1 MIGSSKAKSVQHEDP
16 HPSVPTTLAPL
27 RNPVFRSIWSATQIS
42 SLGWLVQ
49 TVAISWLMATISAS
63 DLMVALVQA
72 ASTLPVFFLSIL
84 AGAIADNF
92 SRRWVMF
99 AGHCLIALASTTLMI
114 SVGLGFVHPWLLL
127 GLGFLAGCGFAL
139 NDPAWH
145 ASVGD
150 ILDKRDIP
158 AAVTLMSVGY
168 NIVRSVGPALGGI
181 ILAFFGP
188 LAAFALA
195 ALSDLAPL
203 GAIWRTEWKV
213 RSSPLPRERM
223 MTAIHDGVR
232 FTAMSLEIRAAIARA
247 TLFGLASIA
256 ILALLPLVVRDKL
269 ASGPIVYGILL
280 AGFGMGAFIAGMS
293 NGFLRR
299 ITSQNR
305 LVAFASVACAAC
317 CLSLALTSSVPV
329 AAISL
334 ALGGAGWLVTWT
346 GIDVSVQLASPRWV
360 VGRTLSI
367 YYALSAGGMATG
379 SWIWGSVAQNYSL
392 TWALEGA
399 AGVLLLVAAAGTVL
413 PVRPWEETDQESSD
427 FSAPELALDL
437 KPRSGPIVA
446 KVDYCISEKNTDA
459 FLACMRA
466 KRHALSRAGA
476 RNWTLQRNLQT
487 PSLWTETFR
496 TPTWMDFLRLNHRLT
511 AADKEVAQQLLVL
524 HDGELSPHTVLSIE
538 RTTEAARTRA
548 STIASR
554 PPR

>member
-1 MIGSSKAKSVQHEDP
+1 MQHENP

-27 RNPVFRSIWSATQIS
+27 RNQVFRSIWISTQIS

-49 TVAISWLMATISAS
+49 TVAISWLMVTISAS
-63 DLMVALVQA
+63 DLLVALVQA

-99 AGHCLIALASTTLMI
+99 AGHCLIALASTTLMV
-114 SVGLGFVHPWLLL
+114 SVGLGFVHPWLIL

-139 NDPAWH
+139 TDPAWH

-150 ILDKRDIP
+150 ILHKRDIP

-168 NIVRSVGPALGGI
+168 NIVRSVGPALGGV

-195 ALSDLAPL
+195 ALSDVAPL
-203 GAIWRTEWKV
+203 SAIWRTKWQV

-223 MTAIHDGVR
+223 TMAIHDGVR
-232 FTAMSLEIRAAIARA
+232 FTVISLEIRSAIARA
-247 TLFGLASIA
+247 ALFGLASIS

-280 AGFGMGAFIAGMS
+280 AGFGIGAFIAGMS

-317 CLSLALTSSVPV
+317 CLSLALTSSVAV
-329 AAISL
+329 AAIFM
-334 ALGGAGWLVTWT
+334 ALGGAGWLITWT

-367 YYALSAGGMATG
+367 YYALSAGGMAAG

-399 AGVLLLVAAAGTVL
+399 AGALLLVAAAGILL
-413 PVRPWEETDQESSD
+413 PIRPWEETDQESSD
-427 FSAPELALDL
+427 FPAPELALDL

-446 KVDYCISEKNTDA
+446 KVDYFISEKNIDA
-459 FLACMRA
+459 FLGCMRT

-487 PSLWTETFR
+487 PSVWTETFR

-511 AADKEVAQQLLVL
+511 AADKEADEHLLAL
-524 HDGELSPHTVLSIE
+524 HDGELPPHTVLSIE
-538 RTTEAARTRA
+538 RTTEAARTR
-548 STIASR
+548 STVFSR

>member
-1 MIGSSKAKSVQHEDP
+1 MKLLIG
-16 HPSVPTTLAPL
+16 SVPTTLAPL
-27 RNPVFRSIWSATQIS
+27 RNQVFRSIWISTQIS

-49 TVAISWLMATISAS
+49 TVAISWLMVTISAS

-72 ASTLPVFFLSIL
+72 ASTLPAFFVSIL

-92 SRRWVMF
+92 SRRGVMF
-99 AGHCLIALASTTLMI
+99 AGQCLIALASITLTI
-114 SVGLGFVHPWLLL
+114 SVGLGFVHPWLIL
-127 GLGFLAGCGFAL
+127 GLAFLAGCGFAL

-150 ILDKRDIP
+150 ILAKRDIP

-168 NIVRSVGPALGGI
+168 NIIRSIGPALGGV

-195 ALSDLAPL
+195 SLSDLAPPIAL
-203 GAIWRTEWKV
+203 WRTKWHV

-223 MTAIHDGVR
+223 TMAIHDGVR
-232 FTAMSLEIRAAIARA
+232 FTALSSEIRAAIARA
-247 TLFGLASIA
+247 TLFGMASIS

-269 ASGPIVYGILL
+269 VSGPIVYGVLL
-280 AGFGMGAFIAGMS
+280 AGFGTGAFIAGMS

-299 ITSQNR
+299 TVSQNS
-305 LVAFASVACAAC
+305 LMAFASMACAAC
-317 CLSLALTSSVPV
+317 C
-329 AAISL
+329 ISL
-334 ALGGAGWLVTWT
+334 ALASSVALAAIFMAIGGAGWLITWT
-346 GIDVSVQLASPRWV
+346 GTGVSVQLASPRWV

-367 YYALSAGGMATG
+367 YYALTYGGLAAG
-379 SWIWGSVAQNYSL
+379 SWIWGAIAQNYSL
-392 TWALEGA
+392 TLALIGA
-399 AGVLLLVAAAGTVL
+399 AGALLLIAAVGIVL
-413 PVRPWEETDQESSD
+413 PIRPWEDLDQESSD
-427 FSAPELALDL
+427 FRAPDLALDL

-446 KVDYCISEKNTDA
+446 KVDYSISETNIDA
-459 FLACMRA
+459 FLGCMRA
-466 KRHALSRAGA
+466 KRHAFSRAGA

-511 AADKEVAQQLLVL
+511 AADKEADEHLLAL
-524 HDGELSPHTVLSIE
+524 HDGEFPPYTVLSIE
-538 RTTEAARTRA
+538 RTTEAARTRV
-548 STIASR
+548 STIFSR